1 MLSYAN
7 IEVKKIHRERDGKFV
22 FLGAST
28 NSIFITEGSGLPFS
42 QYSAIGYIRLIY
54 RQISHQTIMLLL
66 GVFLHRYLIQVY
78 RLYIRLGLNA

>member
-28 NSIFITEGSGLPFS
+28 NSIHYRGVGSAVQPIQCS
-42 QYSAIGYIRLIY
+42 RIHSADL
-54 RQISHQTIMLLL
+54 
-66 GVFLHRYLIQVY
+66 
-78 RLYIRLGLNA
+78 